1 MIEKIWKLTEK
12 GITDDNGKVGSLEEV
27 VNVLNDYHFILN
39 DYLRE
44 NNKLREE
51 NEGLKK
57 ENKELRK
64 YMYHAPQILSILLK
78 ENEVIKEDYKHH
90 ISELQGQI
98 DTQKLINKSLKIN
111 EEYNKKA
118 IQKLTVQKLEIR
130 KWINDKISY
139 LEKKYE
145 FGQTEYKGCPM
156 HNIQFGINI
165 LKELREYWEEQE
177 ND

>member
-1 MIEKIWKLTEK
+1 MSEKRYYKKDYDELYYIFDSKTLSEK
-12 GITDDNGKVGSLEEV
+12 EFEEKVEYEGYDVFADSLASKEV
-27 VNVLNDYHFILN
+27 VDLLN
-39 DYLRE
+39 
-44 NNKLREE
+44 E
-51 NEGLKK
+51 NEKLKQ
-57 ENKELRK
+57 ENKK
-64 YMYHAPQILSILLK
+64 
-78 ENEVIKEDYKHH
+78 
-90 ISELQGQI
+90 LQRQM

-118 IQKLTVQKLEIR
+118 IQKLTIQRIENK
-130 KWINDKISY
+130 KWVNDKISY

>member
-12 GITDDNGKVGSLEEV
+12 GIKDYNGKVGSLEEV
-27 VNVLNDYHFILN
+27 VEVLNTYHFIVN

-44 NNKLREE
+44 NNKLKQE
-51 NEGLKK
+51 NE
-57 ENKELRK
+57 
-64 YMYHAPQILSILLK
+64 
-78 ENEVIKEDYKHH
+78 
-90 ISELQGQI
+90 
-98 DTQKLINKSLKIN
+98 
-111 EEYNKKA
+111 
-118 IQKLTVQKLEIR
+118 KLTVQKLEIK
-130 KWINDKISY
+130 KWVNDKISY

-165 LKELREYWEEQE
+165 LKELQEYWEEQE

>member
-1 MIEKIWKLTEK
+1 MTEK
-12 GITDDNGKVGSLEEV
+12 ERNTYPKWIHCGLIERNASNHRKYVARGITDENEPFS
-27 VNVLNDYHFILN
+27 
-39 DYLRE
+39 LRE
-44 NNKLREE
+44 VGNAL
-51 NEGLKK
+51 NETVDIFI
-57 ENKELRK
+57 ELE
-64 YMYHAPQILSILLK
+64 K
-78 ENEVIKEDYKHH
+78 ENEKLKRENEY
-90 ISELQGQI
+90 LQGQM

-165 LKELREYWEEQE
+165 LKELLEYWEEQE

>member
-1 MIEKIWKLTEK
+1 MTEQERYVVTK
-12 GITDDNGKVGSLEEV
+12 DDELYV
-27 VNVLNDYHFILN
+27 VVDTVDYVSIAKRMYLPHAIHLADYLNILN
-39 DYLRE
+39 KEQDE
-44 NNKLREE
+44 V
-51 NEGLKK
+51 KK
-57 ENKELRK
+57 GYE
-64 YMYHAPQILSILLK
+64 
-78 ENEVIKEDYKHH
+78 HH
-90 ISELQGQI
+90 ISELQGQM